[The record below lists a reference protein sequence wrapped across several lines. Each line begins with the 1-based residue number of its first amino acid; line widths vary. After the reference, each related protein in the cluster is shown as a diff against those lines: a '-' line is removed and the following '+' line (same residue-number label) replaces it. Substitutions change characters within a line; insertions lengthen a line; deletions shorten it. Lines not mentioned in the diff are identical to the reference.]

1 MLNAMLANTDDIKIV
16 AKLRKD
22 EKVSF
27 GVMQVCKM
35 RRFLYDVVNC
45 CSQNKL

>member
-1 MLNAMLANTDDIKIV
+1 MLNAMLANADDIKIV

-27 GVMQVCKM
+27 GVMQVCAKCAGFYM
-35 RRFLYDVVNC
+35 KRF
-45 CSQNKL
+45 